1 MTDKKTNPIIT
12 LNKVDFSYNGES
24 VLENITI
31 EIDSNDFV
39 AILGP
44 NGAGKTTLIK
54 LLLGFLKPGKGKISI
69 LGKSPIKARK
79 HIGYV
84 PQYSTFD
91 KDYPIHVID
100 IVKLNTLTANSLFPS
115 YKKEV
120 TDTAFSLLEKLEIQN
135 LAYRNFH
142 ELSGGQKQR
151 ALIAR
156 ALINDPKILLL
167 DEPTASVDATM
178 EKDIYDTLKM
188 LNVDTTILLITHDVG
203 FVSSYVNKICCLNR
217 FASMH
222 SVEELT
228 GKSLF
233 DIYSESSKFLQHHC
247 NL

>member
-1 MTDKKTNPIIT
+1 MTDKKSNPIIS
-12 LNKVDFSYNGES
+12 LDKVYFSYNGAP
-24 VLENITI
+24 VLEDITI
-31 EIDSNDFV
+31 EIDRNDFV

-54 LLLGFLKPGKGKISI
+54 LLLGFLKPSKGKISV
-69 LGKSPIKARK
+69 LGKAPVKTRK
-79 HIGYV
+79 FIGYV

-100 IVKLNTLTANSLFPS
+100 IVKMNTLTANSFFPS
-115 YKKEV
+115 YKKDV
-120 TDTAFSLLEKLEIQN
+120 TDTAFSLLKKLEIQT

-151 ALIAR
+151 VLIAR
-156 ALINDPKILLL
+156 ALINEPKILLL
-167 DEPTASVDATM
+167 DEPTASVDVSM
-178 EKDIYDTLKM
+178 ERDIYDILKI
-188 LNVDTTILLITHDVG
+188 LNASTTILLITHDVG

-222 SVEELT
+222 SVAELT

-233 DIYSESSKFLQHHC
+233 DIYSKSSKFLQHHC

>member
-1 MTDKKTNPIIT
+1 MDNKLAESIIS
-12 LNKVDFSYNGES
+12 LKDVEFSYNGEP

-31 EIDSNDFV
+31 EIDKNDFV

-54 LLLGFLKPGKGKISI
+54 LLLGFLKPDKGKISI
-69 LGKSPIKARK
+69 LGKTPVKARK
-79 HIGYV
+79 FIGYV
-84 PQYSTFD
+84 PQFSAFD
-91 KDYPIHVID
+91 KNYPIYVID
-100 IVKLNTLTANSLFPS
+100 IVKLNTLTANSLFPA

-120 TDTAFSLLEKLEIQN
+120 TEMAFSLLEKLEIHN

-156 ALINDPKILLL
+156 ALINEPKILML
-167 DEPTASVDATM
+167 DEPTASVDVAM

-188 LNVDTTILLITHDVG
+188 LNKSTTILLITHDVG

-222 SVEELT
+222 SVAELT

-233 DIYSESSKFLQHHC
+233 DIYSANSKFLQHHC